1 MFYLRSRTIE
11 QPARGSSTRKEHKNT
26 YIDEVGER
34 PSDYDDVREWFA
46 AHENVQTTL
55 FDY

>member
-1 MFYLRSRTIE
+1 VFYLRSRTTE
-11 QPARGSSTRKEHKNT
+11 QPARGSSTRKERKNT

-46 AHENVQTTL
+46 AHENAQTTL

>member
-1 MFYLRSRTIE
+1 VFYLRSRTIE